1 VGFEGRVRQLLDAEH
16 RELLEDGKVLLYTR
30 NGIFQARVYRGDRH
44 YIARSL
50 KTRKLEEARRLA
62 RRFFYEIEIK
72 RDEGLPLQARTF
84 GAVMN
89 EYIGLRER
97 EYERSKLS
105 KINDSTQQRTSIYM
119 LRQIK
124 RVSKFWLEY
133 CGTKEVDKVDVQ
145 VLKEFIPWRKDYYHR
160 IPASKRPKN
169 ISINPADKTLEW
181 ESTYGKTVLKF
192 AKERGYLG
200 NKSVPDFRY
209 KAERRIVRPAFTIPE
224 YVKLYTRMRK
234 WIKETDNESWRYTR
248 ELLRDYVLILAN
260 SGMRVGEANNLKE
273 GDVVE
278 FKDELGRK
286 NYLFNVQGKTGK
298 RTVIPRANAVRYIER
313 NIRRNKE
320 WTARQAELSLE
331 NKTSTNVQVKIPAN
345 RRKAGSLRT
354 AGLDKSKSTGLW
366 FFRMADGGQV
376 ITLIDQFR
384 VLLDS
389 IELSKNR
396 DGLPYTLYSLRHFYA
411 VEMLRKGKV
420 GVFDIARNMGTSVQ
434 IIEQYYGRQATPM
447 ALATKLGG

>member
-1 VGFEGRVRQLLDAEH
+1 LLDEEH

-44 YIARSL
+44 YISRSL

-72 RDEGLPLQARTF
+72 REEGLPLQTKTF
-84 GAVMN
+84 ATVIN
-89 EYIGLRER
+89 EYTLLRER
-97 EYERSKLS
+97 EYERGKMSN
-105 KINDSTQQRTSIYM
+105 INDSTQEVTSIYM

-124 RVSKFWLEY
+124 RVSKFWLAY
-133 CGTKEVDKVDVQ
+133 CGNKEVEKVDNG
-145 VLKEFIPWRKDYYHR
+145 VLKDYISWRKEYYHKLPER
-160 IPASKRPKN
+160 LRPKN
-169 ISINPADKTLEW
+169 YSINPADKTLEW
-181 ESTYGKTVLKF
+181 ESTYAKTVLKY

-200 NKSVPDFRY
+200 AKSLPDYRY

-224 YVKLYTRMRK
+224 YVKLYTRMRM
-234 WIKETDNESWRYTR
+234 WIKETENESWRYTR

-286 NYLFNVQGKTGK
+286 NYLFNVKGKTGK

-313 NIRRNKE
+313 NIRRNQE

-331 NKTSTNVQVKIPAN
+331 KKTGTNVQVKTSPN
-345 RRKAGSLRT
+345 RRKTGSLRT
-354 AGLDKSKSTGLW
+354 AGLDKSKSIGLW

-389 IELSKNR
+389 IGLSKSR
-396 DGLPYTLYSLRHFYA
+396 DGLAYTLYSLRHFYA
-411 VEMLRKGKV
+411 VEMLRKGRV

>member
-1 VGFEGRVRQLLDAEH
+1 LLGEEH

-30 NGIFQARVYRGDRH
+30 NGIFQARVYRGDRR
-44 YIARSL
+44 YISRTL
-50 KTRKLEEARRLA
+50 KTVKLEEARRLA

-72 RDEGLPLQARTF
+72 RDEGLPLQTRTF
-84 GAVMN
+84 ALVIN
-89 EYIGLRER
+89 EYTTLRER
-97 EYERSKLS
+97 EYERSKMS
-105 KINDSTQQRTSIYM
+105 KVNDSTKEVTSIYM

-133 CGTKEVDKVDVQ
+133 CGKKEVDKIDNS
-145 VLKEFIPWRKDYYHR
+145 VLKDYISWRKEYYHKLPER
-160 IPASKRPKN
+160 LRPKN
-169 ISINPADKTLEW
+169 YSINPADKTLEW
-181 ESTYGKTVLKF
+181 ESTYAKTVLKY

-200 NKSVPDFRY
+200 NKTLPDYRY
-209 KAERRIVRPAFTIPE
+209 KAERRIVRPAFTVPE

-248 ELLRDYVLILAN
+248 ELLRDYVLILSN

-313 NIRRNKE
+313 NIRRNQE
-320 WTARQAELSLE
+320 WTERQAALSLDKNPSANE
-331 NKTSTNVQVKIPAN
+331 QVKIPAN
-345 RRKAGSLRT
+345 RRKVGSVRT
-354 AGLDKSKSTGLW
+354 SGIDKSKSTGLW
-366 FFRMADGGQV
+366 FFRMADGEQV

-384 VLLDS
+384 ALLDS
-389 IELSKNR
+389 IGLSKNR
-396 DGLPYTLYSLRHFYA
+396 DGLAYTLYSLRHFYA

-434 IIEQYYGRQATPM
+434 IIEQYYGKQATPM

>member
-1 VGFEGRVRQLLDAEH
+1 MLGEEH

-30 NGIFQARVYRGDRH
+30 NGIFQARVYRGDRR
-44 YIARSL
+44 YISRTL
-50 KTRKLEEARRLA
+50 KTVKLEEARRLA

-72 RDEGLPLQARTF
+72 RDEGLPLQTRTF
-84 GAVMN
+84 ALVIN
-89 EYIGLRER
+89 EYTMLRER
-97 EYERSKLS
+97 EYERSKMS
-105 KINDSTQQRTSIYM
+105 KVNDSTKEVTSIYM

-133 CGTKEVDKVDVQ
+133 CGKKEVDKIDNS
-145 VLKEFIPWRKDYYHR
+145 VLKDYISWRKEYYHKLPER
-160 IPASKRPKN
+160 LRPKN
-169 ISINPADKTLEW
+169 YSINPADKTLEW
-181 ESTYGKTVLKF
+181 ESTYAKTVLKY

-200 NKSVPDFRY
+200 NKPLPDYRY
-209 KAERRIVRPAFTIPE
+209 KAERRIVRPTFTVPE
-224 YVKLYTRMRK
+224 YKKLYTRMRK

-298 RTVIPRANAVRYIER
+298 RTVIPRANAVRYVER
-313 NIRRNKE
+313 NIKRNEE
-320 WTARQAELSLE
+320 WTARQAALSLDKKPSSNE
-331 NKTSTNVQVKIPAN
+331 QVKIPAN
-345 RRKAGSLRT
+345 RRKVGSVRT
-354 AGLDKSKSTGLW
+354 SGIDKSKSTGLW
-366 FFRMADGGQV
+366 FFRMADGEQV

-384 VLLDS
+384 ALLDS
-389 IELSKNR
+389 IGLSKNR
-396 DGLPYTLYSLRHFYA
+396 DGLAYTLYSLRHFYA

-434 IIEQYYGRQATPM
+434 IIEQYYGKQATPM

>member
-1 VGFEGRVRQLLDAEH
+1 LLGEEH

-30 NGIFQARVYRGDRH
+30 NGIFQARVYRGDRR
-44 YIARSL
+44 YISRTL
-50 KTRKLEEARRLA
+50 KTVKLEEARRLA

-72 RDEGLPLQARTF
+72 RDEGLPLQTRTF
-84 GAVMN
+84 ALVIN
-89 EYIGLRER
+89 EYTMLRER
-97 EYERSKLS
+97 EYERSKMS
-105 KINDSTQQRTSIYM
+105 KINDSTQEVTSIYM

-124 RVSKFWLEY
+124 RVSKFWLAY
-133 CGTKEVDKVDVQ
+133 CGKKEVDKIDNS
-145 VLKEFIPWRKDYYHR
+145 VLKDYISWRKEYYHKLPER
-160 IPASKRPKN
+160 LRPKN
-169 ISINPADKTLEW
+169 YSINPADKTLEW
-181 ESTYGKTVLKF
+181 ESTYAKTVLKY

-200 NKSVPDFRY
+200 AKPLPDYRY
-209 KAERRIVRPAFTIPE
+209 KAERRIVRPTFTVPE
-224 YVKLYTRMRK
+224 YKKLYTRMRK

-298 RTVIPRANAVRYIER
+298 RTVIPRANAVRYVER
-313 NIRRNKE
+313 NIKRNEE
-320 WTARQAELSLE
+320 WTARQAALSLDKKPSSNE
-331 NKTSTNVQVKIPAN
+331 QVKIPAN
-345 RRKAGSLRT
+345 RRKVGSVRT
-354 AGLDKSKSTGLW
+354 SGIDKSKSTGLW
-366 FFRMADGGQV
+366 FFRMADGEQV

-384 VLLDS
+384 ALLDS
-389 IELSKNR
+389 IGLSKNR
-396 DGLPYTLYSLRHFYA
+396 DGLAYTLYSLRHFYA

-434 IIEQYYGRQATPM
+434 IIEQYYGKQATPM

>member
-1 VGFEGRVRQLLDAEH
+1 MLGEEH

-30 NGIFQARVYRGDRH
+30 NGIFQARVYRGDRR
-44 YIARSL
+44 YISRTL
-50 KTRKLEEARRLA
+50 KTVKLEEARRLA
-62 RRFFYEIEIK
+62 RRFFYELEIK
-72 RDEGLPLQARTF
+72 RDEGMPLQTRTF
-84 GAVMN
+84 ALVIN
-89 EYIGLRER
+89 EYTMLRER
-97 EYERSKLS
+97 EYERSKIS
-105 KINDSTQQRTSIYM
+105 KVNDSTKEVTSIYM

-133 CGTKEVDKVDVQ
+133 CGKKEVDKIDNS
-145 VLKEFIPWRKDYYHR
+145 VLKDYISWRKEYYHKLPER
-160 IPASKRPKN
+160 LRPKN
-169 ISINPADKTLEW
+169 YSINPADKTLEW
-181 ESTYGKTVLKF
+181 ESTYAKSVLKY

-200 NKSVPDFRY
+200 NKPLPDYRY
-209 KAERRIVRPAFTIPE
+209 KAERRIVRPAFTVPE
-224 YVKLYTRMRK
+224 YKLLYTRMRS

-313 NIRRNKE
+313 NIRRNQE

-331 NKTSTNVQVKIPAN
+331 NKTSTNVPVKIPAN

-384 VLLDS
+384 VLLES
-389 IELSKNR
+389 IDLSKNR
-396 DGLPYTLYSLRHFYA
+396 DGLAYTLYSLRHFYA

>member
-1 VGFEGRVRQLLDAEH
+1 LLGEEH

-30 NGIFQARVYRGDRH
+30 NGIFQARVYRGDRR
-44 YIARSL
+44 YISRTL
-50 KTRKLEEARRLA
+50 KTVKLEEARRLA

-72 RDEGLPLQARTF
+72 RDEGLPLQTRTF
-84 GAVMN
+84 ALVIN
-89 EYIGLRER
+89 EYTMLRER
-97 EYERSKLS
+97 EYERSKMS
-105 KINDSTQQRTSIYM
+105 KINDSTQEVTSIYM

-124 RVSKFWLEY
+124 RVSKFWLAY
-133 CGTKEVDKVDVQ
+133 CGKKEVDKIDNS
-145 VLKEFIPWRKDYYHR
+145 VLKDYISWRKEYYHKLPER
-160 IPASKRPKN
+160 LRPKN
-169 ISINPADKTLEW
+169 YSINPADKTLEW
-181 ESTYGKTVLKF
+181 ESTYAKTVLKY

-200 NKSVPDFRY
+200 NKPLPDYRY
-209 KAERRIVRPAFTIPE
+209 KAERRIVRPTFTVPE
-224 YVKLYTRMRK
+224 YKKLYTRMRK

-248 ELLRDYVLILAN
+248 ELLRDYVLILSN

-298 RTVIPRANAVRYIER
+298 RTVIPRANAVRYVER
-313 NIRRNKE
+313 NIKRNEE
-320 WTARQAELSLE
+320 WTARQAALSLDKKPSSNE
-331 NKTSTNVQVKIPAN
+331 QVKIPAN
-345 RRKAGSLRT
+345 RRKVGSVRT
-354 AGLDKSKSTGLW
+354 SGIDKSKSTGLW
-366 FFRMADGGQV
+366 FFRMADGEQV

-384 VLLDS
+384 ALLDS
-389 IELSKNR
+389 IGLSKNR
-396 DGLPYTLYSLRHFYA
+396 DGLAYTLYSLRHFYA

-434 IIEQYYGRQATPM
+434 IIEQYYGKQATPM

>member
-1 VGFEGRVRQLLDAEH
+1 MLEEEH

-30 NGIFQARVYRGDRH
+30 NGIFQARVYRGDRR
-44 YIARSL
+44 YISRTL
-50 KTRKLEEARRLA
+50 KTVKLEEARRLA

-72 RDEGLPLQARTF
+72 RDEGLPLQTRTF
-84 GAVMN
+84 ALVIN
-89 EYIGLRER
+89 EYTTLRER
-97 EYERSKLS
+97 EYERSKMS
-105 KINDSTQQRTSIYM
+105 KVNDSTKEVTSIYM

-133 CGTKEVDKVDVQ
+133 CGKKEVDKIDNS
-145 VLKEFIPWRKDYYHR
+145 VLKDYISWRKEYYHKLPER
-160 IPASKRPKN
+160 LRPKN
-169 ISINPADKTLEW
+169 YSINPADKTLEW
-181 ESTYGKTVLKF
+181 ESTYAKTVLKY

-200 NKSVPDFRY
+200 AKPLPDYRY
-209 KAERRIVRPAFTIPE
+209 KAERRIVRPTFTVPE
-224 YVKLYTRMRK
+224 YKKLYTRMRK

-298 RTVIPRANAVRYIER
+298 RTVIPRANAVRYVER
-313 NIRRNKE
+313 NIKRNEE
-320 WTARQAELSLE
+320 WTARQAALSLDKNPSANE
-331 NKTSTNVQVKIPAN
+331 QVKIPAN
-345 RRKAGSLRT
+345 RRKVGSVRT
-354 AGLDKSKSTGLW
+354 SGIDKSKSTGLW
-366 FFRMADGGQV
+366 FFRMADGEQV

-384 VLLDS
+384 ALLDS
-389 IELSKNR
+389 IDLSKNR
-396 DGLPYTLYSLRHFYA
+396 DGLAYTLYSLRHFYA

-434 IIEQYYGRQATPM
+434 IIEQYYGKQATPM

>member
-1 VGFEGRVRQLLDAEH
+1 MLGEEH

-30 NGIFQARVYRGDRH
+30 NGIFQARVYRGDRR
-44 YIARSL
+44 YISRTL
-50 KTRKLEEARRLA
+50 KTVKLEEARRLA

-72 RDEGLPLQARTF
+72 RDEGLPLQTRTF
-84 GAVMN
+84 ALVIN
-89 EYIGLRER
+89 EYTMLRER
-97 EYERSKLS
+97 EYERSKMS
-105 KINDSTQQRTSIYM
+105 KVNDSTKEVTSIYM

-133 CGTKEVDKVDVQ
+133 CGKKEVDKIDNS
-145 VLKEFIPWRKDYYHR
+145 VLKDYISWRKEYYHKLPER
-160 IPASKRPKN
+160 LRPKN
-169 ISINPADKTLEW
+169 YSINPADKTLEW
-181 ESTYGKTVLKF
+181 ESTYAKTVLKY

-200 NKSVPDFRY
+200 NKPLPDYRY
-209 KAERRIVRPAFTIPE
+209 KAERRIVRPTFTVPE
-224 YVKLYTRMRK
+224 YKKLYTRMRK

-298 RTVIPRANAVRYIER
+298 RTVIPRANAVRYVER
-313 NIRRNKE
+313 NIRRNQE
-320 WTARQAELSLE
+320 WTARQAALSLDKNPSANE
-331 NKTSTNVQVKIPAN
+331 QVKIPAN
-345 RRKAGSLRT
+345 RRKVGSVRT
-354 AGLDKSKSTGLW
+354 SGIDKSKSTGLW
-366 FFRMADGGQV
+366 FFRMADGEQV

-384 VLLDS
+384 ALLDS
-389 IELSKNR
+389 IGLSKNR
-396 DGLPYTLYSLRHFYA
+396 DGLAYTLYSLRHFYA

-434 IIEQYYGRQATPM
+434 IIEQYYGKQATPM

>member
-1 VGFEGRVRQLLDAEH
+1 VLDEEH

-44 YIARSL
+44 YISRSL
-50 KTRKLEEARRLA
+50 KNRKLEEARRLA

-72 RDEGLPLQARTF
+72 REEGLPLQTKTF
-84 GAVMN
+84 ATVIN
-89 EYIGLRER
+89 EYTLLRER
-97 EYERSKLS
+97 EYERGKMS
-105 KINDSTQQRTSIYM
+105 KINDSTQEVTSIYM

-124 RVSKFWLEY
+124 RVSKFWLAY
-133 CGTKEVDKVDVQ
+133 CGNKEVDKVDNT
-145 VLKEFIPWRKDYYHR
+145 VLKDYIPWRKEYYHKLPES
-160 IPASKRPKN
+160 IRPKN
-169 ISINPADKTLEW
+169 YSINPADKTLEW
-181 ESTYGKTVLKF
+181 ESTYAKTVLKY

-200 NKSVPDFRY
+200 AKPLPDYRY
-209 KAERRIVRPAFTIPE
+209 KAERKIVRPAFTIPE

-234 WIKETDNESWRYTR
+234 WIKETENESWRYTR

-260 SGMRVGEANNLKE
+260 SGMRVGEANNLKDS
-273 GDVVE
+273 DVVE

-298 RTVIPRANAVRYIER
+298 RTVVPRANAVRYIER
-313 NIRRNKE
+313 NMRRNQE
-320 WTARQAELSLE
+320 WDARQLELAEQKS
-331 NKTSTNVQVKIPAN
+331 TSTKSQPDLRSN
-345 RRKAGSLRT
+345 RRMAGSLRT
-354 AGLDKSKSTGLW
+354 AGLDKSKSTGKW
-366 FFRMADGGQV
+366 FFRMSDGGNV

-384 VLLDS
+384 GLLES
-389 IELSKNR
+389 IGLSKNR

-434 IIEQYYGRQATPM
+434 IIEQYYGKQATPM

>member
-1 VGFEGRVRQLLDAEH
+1 LLGEEH

-30 NGIFQARVYRGDRH
+30 NGIFQARVYRGDRR
-44 YIARSL
+44 YISRTL
-50 KTRKLEEARRLA
+50 KTVKLEEARRLA

-72 RDEGLPLQARTF
+72 RDEGLPLQTRTF
-84 GAVMN
+84 ALVIN
-89 EYIGLRER
+89 EYTMLRER
-97 EYERSKLS
+97 EYERSKMS
-105 KINDSTQQRTSIYM
+105 KVNDSTKEVTSIYM

-133 CGTKEVDKVDVQ
+133 CGKKEVDKIDNS
-145 VLKEFIPWRKDYYHR
+145 VLKDYISWRKEYYHKLPER
-160 IPASKRPKN
+160 LRPKN
-169 ISINPADKTLEW
+169 YSINPADKTLEW
-181 ESTYGKTVLKF
+181 ESTYAKTVLKY

-200 NKSVPDFRY
+200 NKPLPDYRY
-209 KAERRIVRPAFTIPE
+209 KAERRIVRPTFTVPE
-224 YVKLYTRMRK
+224 YKKLYTRMRK

-248 ELLRDYVLILAN
+248 ELLRDYVLILSN

-298 RTVIPRANAVRYIER
+298 RTVIPRANAVRYVER
-313 NIRRNKE
+313 NIKRNEE
-320 WTARQAELSLE
+320 WTARQAALSLDKKPSSNE
-331 NKTSTNVQVKIPAN
+331 QVKIPAN
-345 RRKAGSLRT
+345 RRKVGSVRT
-354 AGLDKSKSTGLW
+354 SGIDKSKSTGLW
-366 FFRMADGGQV
+366 FFRMADGEQV

-384 VLLDS
+384 ALLDS
-389 IELSKNR
+389 IGLSKNR
-396 DGLPYTLYSLRHFYA
+396 DGLAYTLYSLRHFYA

-434 IIEQYYGRQATPM
+434 IIEQYYGKQATPM

>member
-1 VGFEGRVRQLLDAEH
+1 MLDEEH

-44 YIARSL
+44 YISRSL
-50 KTRKLEEARRLA
+50 KTRKLEDARRLA

-72 RDEGLPLQARTF
+72 RDEGLPLQTRTF
-84 GAVMN
+84 ATVIN
-89 EYIGLRER
+89 EYTMLRER
-97 EYERSKLS
+97 EYERGKMS
-105 KINDSTQQRTSIYM
+105 KINDSTQEVTSIYM

-124 RVSKFWLEY
+124 RVSKFWLAY
-133 CGTKEVDKVDVQ
+133 CGNKEVDKVDNT
-145 VLKEFIPWRKDYYHR
+145 VLKDYIHWRKEYYHKLPES
-160 IPASKRPKN
+160 IRPKN
-169 ISINPADKTLEW
+169 YSINPADKTLEW
-181 ESTYGKTVLKF
+181 ESTYAKTVLKY

-200 NKSVPDFRY
+200 AKPLPDYRY
-209 KAERRIVRPAFTIPE
+209 KAERRIVRPAFTVPE
-224 YVKLYTRMRK
+224 YVKLYTRMRR
-234 WIKETDNESWRYTR
+234 WIKETDNDSWRYTR
-248 ELLRDYVLILAN
+248 ELLRDYVLILSN

-273 GDVVE
+273 SDVVE

-313 NIRRNKE
+313 NIRRNQE
-320 WTARQAELSLE
+320 WDARQRELAEQQG
-331 NKTSTNVQVKIPAN
+331 TSTKAQPTLRAN

-354 AGLDKSKSTGLW
+354 AGLDKSQSTGKW
-366 FFRMADGGQV
+366 FFRMADGGHV

-389 IELSKNR
+389 IELSTNR

-434 IIEQYYGRQATPM
+434 IIEQYYGKQATPM